1 MSLTGKTVM
10 ITGASKGL
18 GRAMAEKA
26 ASLGAEVWAIG
37 RDQAD
42 LDSLAAMSD
51 AIHPLVL
58 DITEENAANQ
68 AFEAASPDLLI
79 LSAGTAPKMA
89 PVRELSWQEFSAN
102 WQTDVRQ
109 SYNFGTAALTKPL
122 KDGST
127 VVTISSGAALSGSF
141 ASGGYAGAKRMQ
153 WFLSGYLQKEA
164 QELDRDIRFLTILP
178 LQQFRDTQ
186 LGHLASTGY
195 AKRLGISHEEFLA
208 RFKNAL
214 TPEGFAEKTFEVLLG
229 PDTVDASSFGINGS
243 GIEKFD

>member
-1 MSLTGKTVM
+1 MSLSGKTVM

-26 ASLGAEVWAIG
+26 ASLGATVWAIG

-42 LDSLAAMSD
+42 LASLAATFD
-51 AIHPLVL
+51 AIHPLAL
-58 DITEENAANQ
+58 DITADDAADK
-68 AFEAASPDLLI
+68 AFNVASPDILI
-79 LSAGTAPKMA
+79 LSAGAAPKMA
-89 PVRELSWQEFSAN
+89 PVRELSWQEFSTN

-109 SYNFGTAALTKPL
+109 SYNFGRAALTKPL

-127 VVTISSGAALSGSF
+127 VATISSGAALSGSF

-164 QELDRDIRFLTILP
+164 QELGRDIRFLTILP
-178 LQQFRDTQ
+178 KQQFRDTQ
-186 LGHLASTGY
+186 LGHQASTGY
-195 AKRLGISHEEFLA
+195 AERLGIPHEEFLS

-214 TPEGFAEKTFEVLLG
+214 TPEGFAEKAFEVLLG
-229 PDTVDASSFGINGS
+229 PDTVETSSFGINGA
-243 GIEKFD
+243 GIEKLD